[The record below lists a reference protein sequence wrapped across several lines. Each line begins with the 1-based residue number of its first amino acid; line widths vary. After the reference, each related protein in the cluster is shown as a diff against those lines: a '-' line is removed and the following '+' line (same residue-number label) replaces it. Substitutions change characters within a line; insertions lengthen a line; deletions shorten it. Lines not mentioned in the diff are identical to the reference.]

1 MAKKL
6 LQNSS
11 GHVTSRNCPPLP
23 FPNGCE
29 NNADHA
35 ARNSSSRSL
44 EKYLLTLLHREMGF
58 FFAILRSIFVG
69 NGIIALQYPPLFT
82 IFSSKYEQLQWFQCS
97 LNAIFVNQ
105 SLVYLVSK
113 VGLLKLA

>member
-35 ARNSSSRSL
+35 ARNSSSSRSL
-44 EKYLLTLLHREMGF
+44 EKYLLTLLHQEIGY
-58 FFAILRSIFVG
+58 FFAILRAIFFG
-69 NGIIALQYPPLFT
+69 NGIIALQYPISFFVYHCLE
-82 IFSSKYEQLQWFQCS
+82 YEQL
-97 LNAIFVNQ
+97 
-105 SLVYLVSK
+105 
-113 VGLLKLA
+113 